1 MDFARDALRD
11 QIFRRQ
17 NKDGATEVV
26 LGKTRTL
33 KNAGCGTRPATFAT
47 VVTAN
52 IVVTDG
58 TSCDKTATNDKPKP

>member
-1 MDFARDALRD
+1 MWRSGAAPVHGFCSDALRD

-33 KNAGCGTRPATFAT
+33 KNAGCGTRD
-47 VVTAN
+47 V
-52 IVVTDG
+52 
-58 TSCDKTATNDKPKP
+58 C